1 MEPSMSLSAG
11 RTRFVTSLPVLSSED
26 AAQNSLFRAFV
37 ELRARI
43 RSAAWK
49 PSLLVL
55 LGHDPAKCRDEVDR
69 QIREDEAGEAI
80 DGELRVFFES
90 VLAPVM
96 QERETALVNAMHDC
110 FRQELQLQ
118 LVITESQEQRVA
130 QLSQQNEQWEKEIG
144 HLKAKIDRRVAENN
158 ALRKEQYKQLLILR
172 EIMSKQSSEPRALTA
187 LNDAI
192 ATVMTGNQQTAV
204 QENADSSGDHDQHKA
219 PGRGW
224 MALNTG
230 TQAWRHEKEKWELR
244 AREASVECQEL
255 REKLACLEQ
264 QLATNRANKSVQWFV
279 KAESAVAERQRIAD
293 AVSAAQCSWED
304 VGDSLAE
311 LLNSDILWAAVEQ
324 SARRGDKNRLSR
336 GLEAV
341 LVELDSWT
349 QVVDDEAEAK
359 EEDEEVVPP
368 PEVYRRRRST
378 FAESAR
384 LIPCGACSGAGY
396 IRSDLDGDGTND
408 EYLRK
413 TLAQVLELK
422 TQLEKATSKAMTLE
436 GQLQLS
442 YMQTAQFQDKLEQLE
457 CIKANGVD
465 SCLQTDLDDEES
477 IDFNE
482 IMQSAYNQDASQPA
496 PRQGRRNVQ
505 YEHLIVELKRSL
517 ADKDESLAESR
528 KTLDAAQARVVA
540 LQRAIQ
546 KEKEAHSHE
555 LMMLKSSLAFSLKHR
570 NNKIE
575 ERQAAVKLLLKKF
588 SHEQQPPRKRR
599 KAFALMQVDAAT
611 IKEDED
617 DDDETREDGDENG
630 ESLETTDPSGRDSDQ
645 REVERAEKLV
655 QRYTEDILRVQKEH
669 EDQQNLLKK
678 AEAEIAAEE
687 DKRSRTNSISQGS
700 LVVSMASHPRDLFK
714 ALTTAQGETL
724 KLRRASQRSSALQTD
739 RLLTLTTHLG
749 HMSEE
754 LCMLRK
760 RNMSELE
767 YWKLECEKLQNTNKA
782 LTAEQQLTQQQ
793 LQIAH
798 ARQTEI
804 LVDSSSKLCV
814 VCEKHQS
821 RLMEISQQVLSQAQM
836 KAFSR
841 SDPET
846 EVPAR
851 VELTDFDRK
860 NLGCVLL
867 DLEAICSSMSAMKQQ
882 LVRSFFASQLGSDL
896 SVNSGRSVPTLT
908 AKAEKMDSSRSPSST
923 APTNYQDMSNSTGAT
938 TTTDSSPRKSVA
950 NVKGLKSKRL
960 LKTSSEATTPALHD
974 AQYQSDNRSHLLIE
988 APTKANGVDQNVT
1001 AATESEGA
1009 GRLGNCTSP
1018 ALHGEQ
1024 TDIAESLPPA
1034 YRKTTLVQEIVDDG
1048 ELVLTKHG
1056 LTVAPAHIHNP
1067 VVSFGGRISDN
1078 YADGSLDN
1086 NAADLD
1092 VGNSIQRS
1100 SPAIACEPQD
1110 LSIHDGPGSSPFAR
1124 GVNGESIAFMNSNDI
1139 ERDPEVIA
1147 QLQTLIKQSNVAK
1160 RGLTIAN
1167 WEVLMCRIQ
1176 CLRGQQR
1183 LEQVT
1188 NDSCRLVS
1196 TCKQTTDK
1204 VPVVWHLD
1212 ELREQD
1218 ACYWQAENGTVW
1230 WGTSL

>member
-1 MEPSMSLSAG
+1 MEPSTSLSAG
-11 RTRFVTSLPVLSSED
+11 RTRFVTSLPVLNSED
-26 AAQNSLFRAFV
+26 AAQISLFRAFG

-43 RSAAWK
+43 RSTAWK

-55 LGHDPAKCRDEVDR
+55 LGHDPAKRRDEVDR

-80 DGELRVFFES
+80 DGELRVFFDS
-90 VLAPVM
+90 VLAPVI

-118 LVITESQEQRVA
+118 LVNMESQEQRVA
-130 QLSQQNEQWEKEIG
+130 QLSQQNRQWEKEIG

-172 EIMSKQSSEPRALTA
+172 EIMNKQSSEPRALTA

-192 ATVMTGNQQTAV
+192 ATVMTGNQQTAAH
-204 QENADSSGDHDQHKA
+204 ENADSSGDHDQHKA

-224 MALNTG
+224 MTLNTG
-230 TQAWRHEKEKWELR
+230 TQAWRREKEKWELR

-255 REKLACLEQ
+255 HEKVACLEQ
-264 QLATNRANKSVQWFV
+264 QLATNQANKPVQWFL

-293 AVSAAQCSWED
+293 AVCASQCSWED

-349 QVVDDEAEAK
+349 PPAITNEVEANEDDEEG
-359 EEDEEVVPP
+359 VPP
-368 PEVYRRRRST
+368 SEVFGRRRST

-384 LIPCGACSGAGY
+384 LIPCGACNGAGY

-408 EYLRK
+408 SEYLRK

-422 TQLEKATSKAMTLE
+422 TQLEKVTSKSMALE

-442 YMQTAQFQDKLEQLE
+442 YMQTAQIQDKLEE
-457 CIKANGVD
+457 VERIKAHGVD
-465 SCLQTDLDDEES
+465 SCLQTDLDDEEN

-482 IMQSAYNQDASQPA
+482 IMRSAYNQDASQPA

-505 YEHLIVELKRSL
+505 YEHLIVELKSTL
-517 ADKDESLAESR
+517 ANKDEGLAESR

-588 SHEQQPPRKRR
+588 SHEQQPSQKRR
-599 KAFALMQVDAAT
+599 KAFALMQVDDAT
-611 IKEDED
+611 IKEDD
-617 DDDETREDGDENG
+617 GDDDETREDGDENG

-687 DKRSRTNSISQGS
+687 GNRSRTNSISQGS
-700 LVVSMASHPRDLFK
+700 IVVNMASHPRDLFK
-714 ALTTAQGETL
+714 ALATAQGETL

-798 ARQTEI
+798 ARQTEM

-814 VCEKHQS
+814 MCEKHQS
-821 RLMEISQQVLSQAQM
+821 RLMEISHQVLSQAQM

-882 LVRSFFASQLGSDL
+882 LVRNFFASQLGSDFN
-896 SVNSGRSVPTLT
+896 VNSGRSISTLT
-908 AKAEKMDSSRSPSST
+908 VNAEKVDSSRSPSST
-923 APTNYQDMSNSTGAT
+923 TPKSNQNIGNNTGT
-938 TTTDSSPRKSVA
+938 TTATDSSPRKSIA
-950 NVKGLKSKRL
+950 NVKGLKSKRQ
-960 LKTSSEATTPALHD
+960 LKNSSEATTPALHD
-974 AQYQSDNRSHLLIE
+974 VQYQSDNRSHLLIE
-988 APTKANGVDQNVT
+988 TPTKANGVDQNAA
-1001 AATESEGA
+1001 AATEFEGA
-1009 GRLGNCTSP
+1009 SRPGNCTSP
-1018 ALHGEQ
+1018 AMHGEQ
-1024 TDIAESLPPA
+1024 ADIAEGLPPA
-1034 YRKTTLVQEIVDDG
+1034 YRRKTLVQEIVDDG
-1048 ELVLTKHG
+1048 ELVLAKHG
-1056 LTVAPAHIHNP
+1056 LTVAPAHIHGP
-1067 VVSFGGRISDN
+1067 VVSFEDRISNN
-1078 YADGSLDN
+1078 YADVTSDN

-1110 LSIHDGPGSSPFAR
+1110 LSIHDGPGNSPFDR
-1124 GVNGESIAFMNSNDI
+1124 GLNGESIALMNSNDI
-1139 ERDPEVIA
+1139 ERDPEVIE
-1147 QLQTLIKQSNVAK
+1147 QLQTLIKRSNVAK

-1167 WEVLMCRIQ
+1167 WKVLMCRIQ
-1176 CLRGQQR
+1176 YVRDQQR
-1183 LEQVT
+1183 LEQVKH
-1188 NDSCRLVS
+1188 DSCRLVS
-1196 TCKQTTDK
+1196 TCKQAIDK

-1218 ACYWQAENGTVW
+1218 TCCWQAEDGSV
-1230 WGTSL
+1230 